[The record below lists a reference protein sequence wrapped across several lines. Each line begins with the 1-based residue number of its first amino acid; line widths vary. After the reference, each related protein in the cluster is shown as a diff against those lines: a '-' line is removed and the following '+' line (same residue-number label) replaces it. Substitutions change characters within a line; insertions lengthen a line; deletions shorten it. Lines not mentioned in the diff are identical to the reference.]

1 MLRKIFAF
9 MFILI
14 YSIPAFGVSGQAK
27 TQSDLSGVTKTWVA
41 TDGLGRKV
49 ATQKEAGKKKK
60 EKYVGIFY
68 FLFMDTSYAGRRLN
82 DKSFIYQSSGKEG
95 VWEALVRDGI
105 DIWAKPYFGYYENQ
119 DEWVY
124 RKHAQML
131 VAAGVDF
138 VFLDI
143 TNPNMYQ
150 SAWKTLFRV
159 WQGIRDEGGVTPQ
172 IVFHCGDAP
181 ERMQSHLGVLWS
193 EIYAPGKYKNLWFM
207 WEGKPLIFGN
217 PKNISGEQ
225 KDFFTIKRSWA
236 FNTWTEDDGG
246 VDRWPWIAEWPQV
259 PGKNKSGEIEQVA
272 VSAGFHASTSRGRS
286 FVQGE
291 QISNGKKD
299 FGYSLE
305 ETKYGLAFK
314 EQWERAL
321 ELDPKVIM
329 VTGWNEFTN
338 GGSEVTSNTP
348 SWPVA
353 GTYSTVVGDL
363 QFGKVFVDCF
373 SVEFSR
379 DIEPIDGFF
388 GDNFYYQ
395 LCHYIR
401 LFKGMDELPLG
412 EGSHD
417 MGLSVDLDKWGKVQP
432 EFRDITHDITHR
444 NHRSVTGTY
453 HYTNDTGRND
463 IEYAKVSK
471 LDDKTYFFVSCVN
484 DIVFDDGE
492 NWMNLFL
499 DVDQNHETGWEGYDY
514 IINRSRDD
522 KYATIERFAGGGWEF
537 EEVGKAEYKVEGN
550 RMVICV
556 PNNLVGLEKRDN
568 FDFKWADNSTTEGDV
583 MQFMDLGDAAPDS
596 RFNFRYVK
604 KDGNIVEKEETRA
617 SKINYGVIGA
627 LGIGVVALVAIAVVL
642 FKMQQKGIIISAVI
656 LLVAIAAIASS
667 LHFFGRKREP
677 EEGGENVIE
686 ETEAS
691 KRKTITLVVR
701 EDISPDA
708 DMDKLKE
715 TLVEFIDAF
724 KKENKGVGVRVEFV
738 KDFPAKLSGDV
749 VLIPADSALEYMR
762 DPKYYG
768 KEKGPQFA
776 DLEKH
781 GIKGE
786 KMVESALSLGKV
798 GTSLQWVPFNYD
810 RAVVLCDLNVF
821 EELGVKVPDSNWTYE
836 DFVETVEALTQKK
849 NSKSYTGVYL
859 PYHQAFVWM
868 QFVRG
873 FGGEWFDEDNLD
885 LVLTQGKS
893 FEGLS
898 SMFMLLNRGYAQ
910 ANGFDAKNSLNAK
923 CGMSFAFASQ
933 PDRNGMYFL
942 SEEELMRNPANYAEE
957 LAKDNNLLI
966 LPLPKFPEGD
976 VGASNTDFIHG
987 FAMVDS
993 SKKKNLA
1000 AKLIGFSQSVEGQ
1013 KILNK
1018 YYGGIPSN
1026 VDAQKED
1033 FWKVG
1038 VFASQANAE
1047 NALMGIEHDRRD
1059 DFFEALHDSKD
1070 LFEENIRL
1078 RAMFSRVLFRDL
1090 ERLNNKGTKDRVG
1103 DAVVDALKQLER
1115 QSSITIKLAERR

>member
-1 MLRKIFAF
+1 MLRKIFALMVF
-9 MFILI
+9 FI
-14 YSIPAFGVSGQAK
+14 YFIPVFGVSGQARS
-27 TQSDLSGVTKTWVA
+27 QSDMSDITKTWVA

-49 ATQKEAGKKKK
+49 ATQKEAGHKKKD
-60 EKYVGIFY
+60 KYVGIFY
-68 FLFMDTSYAGRRLN
+68 FLFLDTSYEGRRLN
-82 DKSFIYQSSGKEG
+82 DKSFVYRASGKEG
-95 VWEALVRDGI
+95 VWELLARDGI

-119 DEWVY
+119 DVWVY

-131 VAAGVDF
+131 AAAGVDF

-150 SAWKTLFRV
+150 PAWKTLFRV
-159 WQGIRDEGGVTPQ
+159 WQEIRDEGGVTPQ

-181 ERMQSHLGVLWS
+181 ERMQSHMGVLWS
-193 EIYAPGKYKNLWFM
+193 EIYAPGKYKDLWFM

-217 PKNISGEQ
+217 PALISSEQ

-236 FNTWTEDDGG
+236 FNTWTEADGG
-246 VDRWPWIAEWPQV
+246 VDRWSWIAEWPQV
-259 PGKNKSGEIEQVA
+259 PGRNKKGEIEQVA
-272 VSAGFHASTSRGRS
+272 VAAGFHASTSRGRS
-286 FVQGE
+286 FVQGH

-299 FGYSLE
+299 FGFSLE

-321 ELDPKVIM
+321 ELDPKVVM

-353 GTYSTVVGDL
+353 DTYTTAAGDL

-373 SVEFSR
+373 NVEFSR

-412 EGSHD
+412 EGSYD
-417 MGLSVDLDKWGKVQP
+417 LGLTVDLDKWDKVQP
-432 EFRDITHDITHR
+432 EFRDAVNDIAHR

-453 HYTNDTGRND
+453 HYTNKTGRND
-463 IEYAKVSK
+463 MEYAKVSK
-471 LDDKTYFFVSCVN
+471 LDDKTYLFVSCVN
-484 DIVFDDGE
+484 DIVYDDGE

-499 DVDQNHETGWEGYDY
+499 DVDQNHDTGWEGYDY
-514 IINRSRDD
+514 VINRKRDD
-522 KYATIERFAGGGWEF
+522 KYVVIERFVDNKWEF

-568 FDFKWADNSTTEGDV
+568 FDFKWADNSTTEGKV
-583 MQFMDLGDAAPDS
+583 MQFMDLGDVAPDS

-604 KDGNIVEKEETRA
+604 KDGNIVENEEA
-617 SKINYGVIGA
+617 GGNKINYGVVGA
-627 LGIGVVALVAIAVVL
+627 IVIGVIALCAIAFVL
-642 FKMQQKGIIISAVI
+642 LKMHKNGIALSAVI
-656 LLVAIAAIASS
+656 LFLAIAAAVSS
-667 LHFFGRKREP
+667 ILIFGRKQEK
-677 EEGGENVIE
+677 ESGKNVIE
-686 ETEAS
+686 ETDVS
-691 KRKTITLVVR
+691 RRKTVTLVVR
-701 EDISPDA
+701 EDISPSG
-708 DMDKLKE
+708 DMEKLKE
-715 TLVEFIDAF
+715 TLVEFINAF
-724 KKENKGVGVRVEFV
+724 KKENKGIGVRVEFV
-738 KDFPAKLSGDV
+738 KDFPTKLSGDV

-762 DPKYYG
+762 DTKYYG
-768 KEKGPQFA
+768 KEYGPQFA

-786 KMVESALSLGKV
+786 KIVESALSLGKV

-810 RAVVLCDLNVF
+810 RAVVMCDLNVF
-821 EELGVKVPDSNWTYE
+821 EELGVEVPDRSWTYE
-836 DFVETVEALTQKK
+836 DFVKTAEALTQRK
-849 NSKSYTGVYL
+849 NSRSYTGVYL

-873 FGGEWFDEDNLD
+873 FGGEWFDKENLD
-885 LVLTQGKS
+885 LVLTKGKS

-898 SMFMLLNRGYAQ
+898 NMFLLLNGGYAQ
-910 ANGFDAKNSLNAK
+910 ANGFNARDSWNAK

-933 PDRNGMYFL
+933 PERNGMYFL
-942 SEEELMRNPANYAEE
+942 PEEEMMRNPAYYAEE
-957 LAKDNNLLI
+957 LAKENKLLI
-966 LPLPKFPEGD
+966 LPLPKFPEGN

-987 FAMVDS
+987 FALVDS

-1000 AKLIGFSQSVEGQ
+1000 AKVIEFSLSVEGQ
-1013 KILNK
+1013 RILNK

-1038 VFASQANAE
+1038 VFASEENAE
-1047 NALMGIEHDRRD
+1047 NVLLGMEHDRRD
-1059 DFFEALHDSKD
+1059 DFFDSLHDSRN

-1078 RAMFSRVLFRDL
+1078 RTMFSRVLFRDL

-1103 DAVVDALKQLER
+1103 DEVVDALKLLER
-1115 QSSITIKLAERR
+1115 QASITVRLAERR